1 MFNLVEETFMD
12 DWQKMSLYTDSR
24 LEDIRRQAQVG
35 TILERTFS
43 PVGKTILISTAL
55 LLGMLIWWIA

>member
-1 MFNLVEETFMD
+1 MD